1 MFEREIPSNCA
12 LDRTLACPR
21 GRPCDNHP
29 MLRALTSSS
38 SLAQF
43 VSPAARA
50 SAALAPAALVS
61 CIAALGSVSLAH
73 AAGDILLIPDSGADK
88 VWAFNASDGTFISN
102 NYFPADGIMK
112 QIIQIVPSGNGT
124 LLMTDEQEDKVF
136 EYSES
141 GTYLRTLASVTDGV
155 TTGAYG
161 ICVKDGFAYFTSGF
175 SSGQGKV
182 FRVALDGSGAPP
194 TVFADFALEGDPRG
208 IIPFGSGF
216 LVGNSTTDDI
226 EFVSAT
232 GVVSPVPFAD
242 SDGVI
247 SFDFPQQIQALP
259 DGGIMLTGFSDPW
272 GIFFFDAAGQGSGGF
287 TSPQVFLSPRGCYLL
302 DNGDYLYTGGT
313 RVDVIDG
320 KTFINANVANQL
332 GASFRWITR
341 FTPSAPCVGDVDG
354 NRQVDA
360 ADLAALLGDWGATKS
375 AANLDG
381 TGTVDAS
388 DLAILLG
395 AWGGC

>member
-1 MFEREIPSNCA
+1 MDS
-12 LDRTLACPR
+12 TLACPR
-21 GRPCDNHP
+21 QTPGDNRPMP
-29 MLRALTSSS
+29 RALP
-38 SLAQF
+38 LRLL
-43 VSPAARA
+43 SPAILSIFGLATCA
-50 SAALAPAALVS
+50 S
-61 CIAALGSVSLAH
+61 

-88 VWAFNASDGTFISN
+88 VWAFNASDGTYITN

-112 QIIQIVPSGNGT
+112 QVIQIVQSGNGT
-124 LLMTDEQEDKVF
+124 LLMTDEQEKKVF

-141 GTYLRTLASVTDGV
+141 GTYLRTLASVSDGV

-175 SSGQGKV
+175 NSGAGKI

-194 TVFADFALEGDPRG
+194 TVFCDFAAEGDPRG

-242 SDGVI
+242 SDGII
-247 SFDFPQQIQALP
+247 SFNFPQQIQPLS
-259 DGGIMLTGFSDPW
+259 DGGIMLTGFSAPW
-272 GIFFFDAAGQGSGGF
+272 GIYFFDATGQGAGGF

-341 FTPSAPCVGDVDG
+341 FTPTPTCTGDVDG
-354 NRQVDA
+354 NGQVDA

-381 TGTVDAS
+381 AGTVDAS

-395 AWGGC
+395 AWGDC

>member
-1 MFEREIPSNCA
+1 
-12 LDRTLACPR
+12 
-21 GRPCDNHP
+21 
-29 MLRALTSSS
+29 
-38 SLAQF
+38 
-43 VSPAARA
+43 
-50 SAALAPAALVS
+50 
-61 CIAALGSVSLAH
+61 
-73 AAGDILLIPDSGADK
+73 
-88 VWAFNASDGTFISN
+88 
-102 NYFPADGIMK
+102 
-112 QIIQIVPSGNGT
+112 
-124 LLMTDEQEDKVF
+124 
-136 EYSES
+136 
-141 GTYLRTLASVTDGV
+141 
-155 TTGAYG
+155 
-161 ICVKDGFAYFTSGF
+161 
-175 SSGQGKV
+175 
-182 FRVALDGSGAPP
+182 
-194 TVFADFALEGDPRG
+194 
-208 IIPFGSGF
+208 
-216 LVGNSTTDDI
+216 
-226 EFVSAT
+226 
-232 GVVSPVPFAD
+232 VPFAD

-395 AWGGC
+395 AWGDC